1 MKKKEQSIFD
11 FDRMMVELIQ
21 ETLRETLREELV
33 KFGQWIID
41 NKKES
46 AEESVDQ
53 WLEER
58 KEKYRN
64 EERNNLFGK
73 FL

>member
-1 MKKKEQSIFD
+1 MKKKESAMFD
-11 FDRMMVELIQ
+11 FDRMMVEVIQ
-21 ETLRETLREELV
+21 ETLREELV
-33 KFGQWIID
+33 NFGQWIID

-46 AEESVDQ
+46 AEESVDK

-58 KEKYRN
+58 KAKYRN
-64 EERNNLFGK
+64 EERNDLFGK